1 MGADVRNEIA
11 AADTPSCPD
20 RGRLSPHGI
29 DGCSREA
36 ADPLSGAMTMHEYSI
51 LRALLDRVEA
61 EAHARNASA
70 VRRIRVRI
78 GEFAGVEP
86 ELLLSAYSLLR
97 ERTIC
102 QDAELEIRSV
112 KARWEC
118 PPVHAASRAARCCS
132 APTAEAPARLASG
145 DEIMLDQIAMEV
157 P

>member
-1 MGADVRNEIA
+1 
-11 AADTPSCPD
+11 
-20 RGRLSPHGI
+20 
-29 DGCSREA
+29 
-36 ADPLSGAMTMHEYSI
+36 MHEYSI

-61 EAHARNASA
+61 EAHARSASS
-70 VRRIRVRI
+70 VRRIRVSI

-86 ELLLSAYSLLR
+86 ELLRSAYTLLR

-102 QDAELEIRSV
+102 QDAELEIRAV

-118 PPVHAASRAARCCS
+118 PLCTRRI
-132 APTAEAPARLASG
+132 APGEVLQCPECRTPARLASG

>member
-1 MGADVRNEIA
+1 
-11 AADTPSCPD
+11 
-20 RGRLSPHGI
+20 
-29 DGCSREA
+29 
-36 ADPLSGAMTMHEYSI
+36 MHEYSI

-61 EAHARNASA
+61 EAHARNALA

-112 KARWEC
+112 KAHWEC
-118 PPVHAASRAARCCS
+118 PSCARRIPRGEVLQCPDCRR
-132 APTAEAPARLASG
+132 PARLASG
-145 DEIMLDQIAMEV
+145 DEIVLDQIAMEV

>member
-1 MGADVRNEIA
+1 
-11 AADTPSCPD
+11 
-20 RGRLSPHGI
+20 
-29 DGCSREA
+29 
-36 ADPLSGAMTMHEYSI
+36 MHEYSI

-86 ELLLSAYSLLR
+86 ELLRSAYSLLR

-112 KARWEC
+112 KACWEC
-118 PPVHAASRAARCCS
+118 PRCARRIAHGEVLQCPECQ
-132 APTAEAPARLASG
+132 APARLASG
-145 DEIMLDQIAMEV
+145 DEIVLDQIAMEV

>member
-1 MGADVRNEIA
+1 
-11 AADTPSCPD
+11 
-20 RGRLSPHGI
+20 
-29 DGCSREA
+29 
-36 ADPLSGAMTMHEYSI
+36 MHEYSI

-61 EAHARNASA
+61 EAYARNALA

-102 QDAELEIRSV
+102 QDAELEIQSV
-112 KARWEC
+112 KVHWEC
-118 PPVHAASRAARCCS
+118 PCCARRIARGEVLQCPDCR
-132 APTAEAPARLASG
+132 TPARLASG
-145 DEIMLDQIAMEV
+145 DEIVLDQIAMEV